1 MDEDRVEEE
10 ELLKALKLDD
20 AVFGL
25 PELMYQATEWITALQ
40 LQHLEWFLQ
49 HLECFL
55 HFYST
60 LGGMVRELLD
70 LQTLESCQ
78 ENDQQEQDFDHHN
91 LTKMKMFKL

>member
-25 PELMYQATEWITALQ
+25 PELMYQATEWIMALQ
-40 LQHLEWFLQ
+40 LQHLEW
-49 HLECFL
+49 FL